1 MKLNNEK
8 IYNNVRKGFKYELH
22 HSEDI
27 ISHNVESQRPI
38 YMAQINKSNK
48 SDLNQINWFKSD
60 KSDLLIFQKNHEIC
74 QPCRF
79 ENFD

>member
-48 SDLNQINWFKSD
+48 
-60 KSDLLIFQKNHEIC
+60 LI
-74 QPCRF
+74 
-79 ENFD
+79 